1 MEIHVLLPL
10 ALIPA
15 ILLGELGRKFGHPAV
30 VGQIVAGFLLGP
42 AILGL
47 LPSGAHEGGGPVSG
61 FFELAE
67 IGICVL
73 LFRVGLE
80 TRIAEFASVWRP
92 ATRVAIAGMVIP
104 MGLGSGAALAL
115 GWDIWPAVFVGAA
128 LTATSIGVTVSVL
141 EESNAVHT
149 QEGKIIL
156 GAAVFDDV
164 LGLLLLSM
172 MVAVVSPGAAILPEI
187 GWASLRAVGF
197 LGAALFIGPFVVK
210 LTLVACRWSGSQAV
224 LVVFAF
230 AYLFIMSMAAE
241 LSGLAMIIGAYAA
254 GLAFAR
260 HPDREE
266 LEDELKP
273 FTELFTPLFFV
284 VIGSSITFDSFDL
297 PANFAIIILAIAAAA
312 GKILAAFAARLRD
325 VNRLVVGSGMMP
337 RGEVG
342 FVFANV
348 ALGAGVIVNAQY
360 AILAVVLVLTT
371 VAGPMILRRSLRTPN

>member
-47 LPSGAHEGGGPVSG
+47 LPNGSHESGGPASG
-61 FFELAE
+61 YFELAE

-104 MGLGSGAALAL
+104 MAFGSGAALAL

-149 QEGKIIL
+149 QEGRIIL
-156 GAAVFDDV
+156 D
-164 LGLLLLSM
+164 LCW
-172 MVAVVSPGAAILPEI
+172 IRKRRQE
-187 GWASLRAVGF
+187 
-197 LGAALFIGPFVVK
+197 
-210 LTLVACRWSGSQAV
+210 
-224 LVVFAF
+224 
-230 AYLFIMSMAAE
+230 
-241 LSGLAMIIGAYAA
+241 
-254 GLAFAR
+254 
-260 HPDREE
+260 PD
-266 LEDELKP
+266 K
-273 FTELFTPLFFV
+273 
-284 VIGSSITFDSFDL
+284 
-297 PANFAIIILAIAAAA
+297 
-312 GKILAAFAARLRD
+312 
-325 VNRLVVGSGMMP
+325 
-337 RGEVG
+337 
-342 FVFANV
+342 
-348 ALGAGVIVNAQY
+348 
-360 AILAVVLVLTT
+360 
-371 VAGPMILRRSLRTPN
+371 